1 MPSYTF
7 KCESCEETFTKFV
20 SMEKYEQKNFG
31 GCEYCKSTKIKRIFF
46 APSSKIK
53 RSKQEVIENAKE
65 EARNI
70 AREIELGNRSL
81 IKDIYGEK

>member
-1 MPSYTF
+1 MPSYTY
-7 KCESCEETFTKFV
+7 KCESCEEVFTKFI
-20 SMEKYEQKNFG
+20 SMDKYEKEGFG
-31 GCEYCKSTKIKRIFF
+31 ECDNCKSKNLKRLFS

-53 RSKQEVIENAKE
+53 RSREEVIENAKE

-70 AREIELGNRSL
+70 AREIQLGNRSL